1 MTEAAHSTRYQPPH
15 TRPAVDAHP
24 DTPARAPS
32 YRLARYQGDPYR
44 QLAAAVLLQ
53 ATNDVRW
60 YYQVGRPL
68 DTQPLRVQEALA
80 FLAYGLGSGKARGE
94 KVGTLPGRGRR
105 RQLVDVMLFHEASGQ
120 ELLADFT
127 EEQLA
132 ERIVRARTGSRRST
146 V

>member
-1 MTEAAHSTRYQPPH
+1 
-15 TRPAVDAHP
+15 
-24 DTPARAPS
+24 DTPARPPS

-60 YYQVGRPL
+60 YYQAGRPL
-68 DTQPLRVQEALA
+68 DTQPQRVQEALA

-94 KVGTLPGRGRR
+94 KVALGRR
-105 RQLVDVMLFHEASGQ
+105 HLVDVMLFHEASGQ
-120 ELLADFT
+120 ELLVDFT